1 MGGDMR
7 DGGGGLRGAAG
18 RLGGRA
24 SRVGSAPSGTSDSH
38 DDSVDSAAGR
48 GGMAGRHGILS
59 GTPSNAPAPHVGPAG
74 GAPDLRDAPSGAP
87 GPRDAPSGVTDL
99 LEHLARQGVDPAL
112 LAAARAFARA
122 HPVSSELAGRVPCQ
136 QVHYQG
142 RDVWEQALA
151 ALLAGENLLLRG
163 PKATGKN
170 LLAHD
175 LAAALGRPTWDVSLH
190 VDADASALIGQ
201 DTYAD
206 GRVSFRPGP
215 IHRCAT
221 AGGVGVLDEVNMAR
235 SEALAVLHA
244 TLDFRRVID
253 VPGYDL
259 VRLDPATRFVATMN
273 AGYAGTRSLNEA
285 LVSRFVV
292 IEMPEPGHDEV
303 ACLLRATFPDL
314 RPDAAGQ
321 FATLFCEIRLK
332 AEHGE
337 ITDAAV
343 DLRGIVSAL
352 RLMRTGLDAGR
363 ALRMGVVNK
372 VADPFER
379 QLVADVVRARVPKA
393 CARDRVFS

>member
-1 MGGDMR
+1 MGGGKR
-7 DGGGGLRGAAG
+7 DGGDGLHGA
-18 RLGGRA
+18 
-24 SRVGSAPSGTSDSH
+24 VGSPLT
-38 DDSVDSAAGR
+38 
-48 GGMAGRHGILS
+48 GGG
-59 GTPSNAPAPHVGPAG
+59 
-74 GAPDLRDAPSGAP
+74 D
-87 GPRDAPSGVTDL
+87 GPRDPAGSPEDVLGHLERQRVDRAL
-99 LEHLARQGVDPAL
+99 LE
-112 LAAARAFARA
+112 AARAFARA
-122 HPVSSELAGRVPCQ
+122 HPASPELAGRVPCP

-175 LAAALGRPTWDVSLH
+175 LAAVLGRPTWDVSLH
-190 VDADASALIGQ
+190 VDADATALIGQ

-221 AGGVGVLDEVNMAR
+221 AGGLGVLDEVNMAR

-244 TLDFRRVID
+244 ALDFRRVID

-259 VRLDPATRFVATMN
+259 MRLDPATRFVATMN
-273 AGYAGTRSLNEA
+273 AGYAGTRALNEA

-292 IEMPEPGHDEV
+292 IEMPEPDHDEV
-303 ACLLRATFPDL
+303 ARLLCATFPGL
-314 RPDAAGQ
+314 RPDAADQ

-332 AEHGE
+332 AAHGE

-352 RLMRTGLDAGR
+352 RLMRCGLDAGR

-379 QLVADVVRARVPKA
+379 QLVVDAVQARIPKA